1 MSNQLY
7 MADTH
12 LMKDSEWGMVA
23 YFSQSQYGLH
33 GTDIAVN
40 NINLNNGQSRETREK
55 NAYASVYAVTG
66 LTGTTKNL
74 TDDTV
79 SIGECQIKNTQSFMN
94 GINAANTNTG
104 VKDTDTGVE
113 RTIYKWNQYKG
124 QQASS
129 SGNMYGIYDLSGGVW
144 ERTASYV
151 ANKHDNLKTYGT
163 SLAWNGTKYLASS
176 EHRQV
181 YTCDTSADNS
191 SQSSIDTASAANY
204 EKNKLVYGNA
214 MYETSTAGTGQT
226 AWYSDYS
233 YFLGLRGP
241 FSERGGS
248 LWRGGGAGLF
258 YFTRDDGGSGYNGGF
273 RPVVVAL

>member
-1 MSNQLY
+1 
-7 MADTH
+7 
-12 LMKDSEWGMVA
+12 
-23 YFSQSQYGLH
+23 
-33 GTDIAVN
+33 
-40 NINLNNGQSRETREK
+40 
-55 NAYASVYAVTG
+55 
-66 LTGTTKNL
+66 
-74 TDDTV
+74 
-79 SIGECQIKNTQSFMN
+79 MN

-104 VKDTDTGVE
+104 VKDTETGVE
-113 RTIYKWNQYKG
+113 RTIYTWNQYNG

-151 ANKHDNLKTYGT
+151 ANGHNNLKNGT
-163 SLAWNGTKYLASS
+163 SLAWDGSHFITASS

-181 YTCDTSADNS
+181 YTCDTTADAS
-191 SQSSIDTASAANY
+191 GKSDIDAASAANY

-233 YFLGLRGP
+233 YFPGLDIP
-241 FSERGGS
+241 FSA
-248 LWRGGGAGLF
+248 RGGGFWGGEDAGLF
-258 YFTRDDGGSGYNGGF
+258 SFARADGNSNYGNGF